1 MHVSQRQ
8 TVSHQFTLDNPILE
22 STSMPRSHEQVL
34 TQFTR
39 RAVKLSLE
47 QTPQILQV
55 GRNLLK
61 YTHIQ
66 RGVLEPKK
74 LREVGSAIS

>member
-1 MHVSQRQ
+1 M
-8 TVSHQFTLDNPILE
+8 
-22 STSMPRSHEQVL
+22 STPRSHEQVL

-47 QTPQILQV
+47 QTPQIFQV

-61 YTHIQ
+61 YTHSH
-66 RGVLEPKK
+66 RGTLGPKK
-74 LREVGSAIS
+74 LRELGSAIS